1 MVKIR
6 EETTFVWRVRPCAHD
21 LPSGVNELNLILDS
35 YQNLYNRYRP
45 YGDLAG
51 KTPAQYLANHSA
63 TRPQPSQMS

>member
-1 MVKIR
+1 M
-6 EETTFVWRVRPCAHD
+6 
-21 LPSGVNELNLILDS
+21 ELNLILDS